1 MKFPIVADIAT
12 LNVVTVDMDSPISIA
27 ISKMLRYE
35 HRNVIVIDENEY
47 YILTVLDILN
57 LEGKDLEV
65 SLRDLNLKKA
75 STITKDKN
83 VLDTLN
89 YLNEKIEYIC
99 VLNEDKSLYGVISHT
114 DITSNMDPDTLMD
127 TYLLDDL
134 LKIGKRMKWVEKN
147 EKTSDLIK
155 DMLTNSFDN
164 VIVVENLKPVGIL
177 TTKDIMYLI
186 KNKEDLSLSVSN
198 FMVSPVETINKK
210 ASIKEA
216 LAFITSKHYK
226 RAIVVNDDGTLNGII
241 AQKDII
247 SLTYTRWAMIMKEYQ
262 EELSNINSKLE
273 HQNKEYEL
281 KASTDSLTGLYNRYK
296 FSELYTTSYKAM
308 TQRHNE
314 MSLIMLD
321 IDFFKKVNDE
331 FGHNV
336 GDRVLVQVAHALL
349 KTLRNID
356 VVARWGG
363 EEFMVLLPAVK
374 LHEAELVA
382 KKLKKNIEELNI
394 EIVGKI
400 TASFGVTQVRE
411 GDMMDEAVQ
420 RADEALYLAKRSGRN
435 CVKSELDLDSE
446 SSSE

>member
-374 LHEAELVA
+374 LNEAELVA

>member
-12 LNVVTVDMDSPISIA
+12 VNVVTVDMDCPISTA

-35 HRNVIVIDENEY
+35 HRNVIVLDKTEY

-65 SLRDLNLKKA
+65 SLRDLNLQKA
-75 STITKDKN
+75 STINKYKN

-134 LKIGKRMKWVEKN
+134 LKIGKRMRWVEKS
-147 EKTSDLIK
+147 ETTSVLIK
-155 DMLTNSFDN
+155 DMLTHSFDN

-186 KNKEDLSLSVSN
+186 KNKEDLSLAVGN

-226 RAIVVNDDGTLNGII
+226 RAIVVNDDGTLSGII

-262 EELSNINSKLE
+262 EELTNINSKLE
-273 HQNKEYEL
+273 NQNKEYEL

-314 MSLIMLD
+314 MSLVMLD
-321 IDFFKKVNDE
+321 IDLFKKVNDE

-336 GDRVLVQVAHALL
+336 GDRVLVRVAHALL

-374 LHEAELVA
+374 LDEAALVA
-382 KKLKKNIEELNI
+382 QKLKINIEELDI
-394 EIVGKI
+394 ELVGKI

-411 GDMMDEAVQ
+411 GDMMDDAVQ

-435 CVKSELDLDSE
+435 CVKTELDLDSE

>member
-374 LHEAELVA
+374 LNEAELVA

-446 SSSE
+446 SSLE